1 MNQVNKGKLLN
12 TLFLCTG
19 NSARSSMAESILNQP
34 GSDQFRAF
42 SAGSHPKGHVH
53 PLALRLLQQLGYT
66 TVGLRSKSWE
76 EFTGTD
82 APDLNL
88 VITVCDHAAAETC
101 PVWAG
106 QPTSSHW
113 SIPDPAA
120 VKGVEENRIQ
130 AFVSAY
136 ELLLAKITSLVQ
148 LPVGSLS
155 TSALE
160 FHLDRIAGI
169 PASAHSNAS

>member
-1 MNQVNKGKLLN
+1 MN

-19 NSARSSMAESILNQP
+19 NSARSVIAESILNQQ
-34 GSDQFRAF
+34 GSDRFRAF

-53 PLALRLLQQLGYT
+53 PLALRLLQQLSYP

-82 APDLNL
+82 APELNL
-88 VITVCDHAAAETC
+88 VITVCDHAAAEAC
-101 PVWAG
+101 PVWSG
-106 QPTSSHW
+106 QPTSGHW

-120 VKGVEENRIQ
+120 VEGVEENRIQ
-130 AFVSAY
+130 AFASAY

-148 LPVGSLS
+148 LPIGSLS

-160 FHLDRIAGI
+160 FHLNHISDI
-169 PASAHSNAS
+169 PASAHSDAS

>member
-19 NSARSSMAESILNQP
+19 NSARSSMAESILNQL
-34 GSDQFRAF
+34 GSDRFRAF

-53 PLALRLLQQLGYT
+53 PLALRLLQQLSYT

-82 APDLNL
+82 APELNL
-88 VITVCDHAAAETC
+88 VITVCDHAAEAC

-113 SIPDPAA
+113 SIPDPA
-120 VKGVEENRIQ
+120 VVEGVEETRIQ
-130 AFVSAY
+130 AFTSAY

-148 LPVGSLS
+148 LPIGSLS
-155 TSALE
+155 KSALE
-160 FHLDRIAGI
+160 LHFDHIAGI
-169 PASAHSNAS
+169 PASAQGSTS

>member
-1 MNQVNKGKLLN
+1 MNI
-12 TLFLCTG
+12 LFLCTG
-19 NSARSSMAESILNQP
+19 NSARSILAESILNQM
-34 GSDQFRAF
+34 GSDRFRAF

-53 PLALRLLQQLGYT
+53 PLALRLLQQLSYP

-82 APDLNL
+82 APELNL
-88 VITVCDHAAAETC
+88 VITVCDHEAAEAC
-101 PVWAG
+101 PAWSG
-106 QPTSSHW
+106 QPAAGHW

-120 VKGVEENRIQ
+120 VDGTEENRIQ
-130 AFVSAY
+130 AFATAY

-169 PASAHSNAS
+169 PASAHSDAS

>member
-1 MNQVNKGKLLN
+1 
-12 TLFLCTG
+12 
-19 NSARSSMAESILNQP
+19 MAESILHQQ
-34 GSDQFRAF
+34 GSDRFRAF

-53 PLALRLLQQLGYT
+53 PLALRLLQQLSYP

-82 APDLNL
+82 APELNL
-88 VITVCDHAAAETC
+88 VITVCDHAAAEAC

-113 SIPDPAA
+113 SIPDPA
-120 VKGVEENRIQ
+120 VVEGVEETRIQ
-130 AFVSAY
+130 TFTSAY

-155 TSALE
+155 TSTLE
-160 FHLDRIAGI
+160 FHLDHIAGI

>member
-1 MNQVNKGKLLN
+1 MNI
-12 TLFLCTG
+12 LFLCTG
-19 NSARSSMAESILNQP
+19 NSARSILAESILNQM
-34 GSDQFRAF
+34 GSDRFRAF
-42 SAGSHPKGHVH
+42 SAGSYPKSHVH

-66 TVGLRSKSWE
+66 TVDLRSKSWE

-82 APDLNL
+82 APRLDL
-88 VITVCDHAAAETC
+88 VITVCDQAAAETC

-106 QPTSSHW
+106 QPTSGHW

-120 VKGVEENRIQ
+120 VDGAEENRIQ
-130 AFVSAY
+130 AFALAY

-148 LPVGSLS
+148 LPIGLLS

-160 FHLDRIAGI
+160 SRLNCIAGI
-169 PASAHSNAS
+169 PASAQSDAS

>member
-1 MNQVNKGKLLN
+1 MNI
-12 TLFLCTG
+12 LFLCTG
-19 NSARSSMAESILNQP
+19 NSARSILAESILNQM
-34 GSDQFRAF
+34 GSDRFRAF

-53 PLALRLLQQLGYT
+53 PLALRLLQQLSYP

-82 APDLNL
+82 APELNL
-88 VITVCDHAAAETC
+88 VITVCDHAAAEAC
-101 PVWAG
+101 PVWLG
-106 QPTSSHW
+106 QPTSGHW

-120 VKGVEENRIQ
+120 VDGAEENRIQ
-130 AFVSAY
+130 AFALAY

-169 PASAHSNAS
+169 PASTQSDAS

>member
-1 MNQVNKGKLLN
+1 M
-12 TLFLCTG
+12 T
-19 NSARSSMAESILNQP
+19 ESILNQL
-34 GSDQFRAF
+34 GSDRFRAF
-42 SAGSHPKGHVH
+42 STGSHLKSHVH
-53 PLALRLLQQLGYT
+53 SLTLRLLRQLSYPT
-66 TVGLRSKSWE
+66 IDLRSKSWE

-82 APDLNL
+82 APRLDL
-88 VITVCDHAAAETC
+88 VITVCDHAAAEAC

-120 VKGVEENRIQ
+120 VDGAEENRIQ
-130 AFVSAY
+130 AFATAY

-160 FHLDRIAGI
+160 SHLNRIAGI
-169 PASAHSNAS
+169 PASTQSDAS

>member
-1 MNQVNKGKLLN
+1 M
-12 TLFLCTG
+12 
-19 NSARSSMAESILNQP
+19 
-34 GSDQFRAF
+34 GSDRFRAF

-53 PLALRLLQQLGYT
+53 PLALRLLQQLSYP

-82 APDLNL
+82 APRLDL
-88 VITVCDHAAAETC
+88 VITVCDQAAAETC

-106 QPTSSHW
+106 QPTSGHW

-120 VKGVEENRIQ
+120 VDGAEENRIQ
-130 AFVSAY
+130 AFATAY

-155 TSALE
+155 KSALE

-169 PASAHSNAS
+169 SASAHSDAS

>member
-12 TLFLCTG
+12 ILFLCTG
-19 NSARSSMAESILNQP
+19 NSARSSMAESILNQL
-34 GSDQFRAF
+34 GSDRFRAF
-42 SAGSHPKGHVH
+42 SAGSHPKGHIH
-53 PLALRLLQQLGYT
+53 PLALRLLQQLNYT

-82 APDLNL
+82 APELNL
-88 VITVCDHAAAETC
+88 VITVCDHAAAQAC

-130 AFVSAY
+130 AFESAY

-148 LPVGSLS
+148 LPIRSLS

-160 FHLDRIAGI
+160 FHLDHISGI
-169 PASAHSNAS
+169 LAPVQNDAS

>member
-19 NSARSSMAESILNQP
+19 NSARSSMAESILNQL
-34 GSDQFRAF
+34 GSDRFRAF

-53 PLALRLLQQLGYT
+53 PLALRLLQQLSYT

-82 APDLNL
+82 APELNL
-88 VITVCDHAAAETC
+88 VITVCDHAAAEAC

-148 LPVGSLS
+148 LPIGLNP
-155 TSALE
+155 A
-160 FHLDRIAGI
+160 DRRISQFIRRNDGNHAQI
-169 PASAHSNAS
+169 FKR

>member
-1 MNQVNKGKLLN
+1 MNI
-12 TLFLCTG
+12 LFLCTG
-19 NSARSSMAESILNQP
+19 NSARSILAESILNQM
-34 GSDQFRAF
+34 GSDRFRAF
-42 SAGSHPKGHVH
+42 SAGSYPKSHVH

-66 TVGLRSKSWE
+66 TVDLRSKSWE

-82 APDLNL
+82 APRLDL

-106 QPTSSHW
+106 QPTSGHW

-130 AFVSAY
+130 AFATAY

-169 PASAHSNAS
+169 PASAHSDAS

>member
-1 MNQVNKGKLLN
+1 
-12 TLFLCTG
+12 
-19 NSARSSMAESILNQP
+19 MAESILNEL
-34 GSDQFRAF
+34 GSDHFRAF
-42 SAGSHPKGHVH
+42 SAGSNPKGHVH
-53 PLALRLLQQLGYT
+53 PLALRLLQQLSYT

-76 EFTGTD
+76 EFTRTD
-82 APDLNL
+82 APELNL
-88 VITVCDHAAAETC
+88 VITVCDHAAAEAC
-101 PVWAG
+101 PAWAG
-106 QPTSSHW
+106 QPASGHW

-120 VKGVEENRIQ
+120 VEGVEENRIQ
-130 AFVSAY
+130 AFASAY

-169 PASAHSNAS
+169 PASSQSGAA

>member
-1 MNQVNKGKLLN
+1 MN

-19 NSARSSMAESILNQP
+19 NSARSVIAESILNQV
-34 GSDQFRAF
+34 GSDRFRAF

-53 PLALRLLQQLGYT
+53 PLALRLLQQLSYP

-82 APDLNL
+82 APELNL
-88 VITVCDHAAAETC
+88 VITVCDHAATQAC
-101 PVWAG
+101 PVWSGRPA
-106 QPTSSHW
+106 SSHW
-113 SIPDPAA
+113 GIPDPAA
-120 VKGVEENRIQ
+120 VDGTEENRIQ
-130 AFVSAY
+130 AFASAY
-136 ELLLAKITSLVQ
+136 ELLLEKITSLVQ

-160 FHLDRIAGI
+160 FHLNHIASI
-169 PASAHSNAS
+169 PASAHSDTA

>member
-1 MNQVNKGKLLN
+1 
-12 TLFLCTG
+12 
-19 NSARSSMAESILNQP
+19 
-34 GSDQFRAF
+34 
-42 SAGSHPKGHVH
+42 
-53 PLALRLLQQLGYT
+53 LLQQLSYP

-76 EFTGTD
+76 EFTGTE
-82 APDLNL
+82 APELNL
-88 VITVCDHAAAETC
+88 VITVCDHAAAEAC
-101 PVWAG
+101 PAWAG

-120 VKGVEENRIQ
+120 VKEVEENRIQ
-130 AFVSAY
+130 AFVSTY

-160 FHLDRIAGI
+160 FHLNHIADI
-169 PASAHSNAS
+169 PASAHSDAS

>member
-1 MNQVNKGKLLN
+1 MNI
-12 TLFLCTG
+12 LFLCTG
-19 NSARSSMAESILNQP
+19 NSARSILAESILNQM
-34 GSDQFRAF
+34 GSDRFRAF
-42 SAGSHPKGHVH
+42 SAGSYPKSHVH

-66 TVGLRSKSWE
+66 TVDLRSKSWE

-82 APDLNL
+82 APRLDL
-88 VITVCDHAAAETC
+88 VITVCDQAAAETC
-101 PVWAG
+101 PVWAS
-106 QPTSSHW
+106 QPTSGHW

-120 VKGVEENRIQ
+120 VDGAEKNRIQ
-130 AFVSAY
+130 AFATAY

-169 PASAHSNAS
+169 PASTQSDAS

>member
-1 MNQVNKGKLLN
+1 
-12 TLFLCTG
+12 
-19 NSARSSMAESILNQP
+19 MAESILNQL
-34 GSDQFRAF
+34 GSDRFRVF

-53 PLALRLLQQLGYT
+53 PLALKLLRQLGYT
-66 TVGLRSKSWE
+66 TAGLRSKSWE
-76 EFTGTD
+76 EFTETD
-82 APDLNL
+82 APELNL
-88 VITVCDHAAAETC
+88 VITVCDDAATEAC

-113 SIPDPAA
+113 NIPDPAA
-120 VKGVEENRIQ
+120 VEGVEETRIQ

-160 FHLDRIAGI
+160 FHLDHIAGI

>member
-1 MNQVNKGKLLN
+1 MLN

-19 NSARSSMAESILNQP
+19 NSAGSVMAESILNQL
-34 GSDQFRAF
+34 GSDRFRAF

-53 PLALRLLQQLGYT
+53 PLALRLLRQLSYP

-82 APDLNL
+82 APELNL
-88 VITVCDHAAAETC
+88 VITVCDHAAAEAC
-101 PVWAG
+101 PVWSGHPA
-106 QPTSSHW
+106 SSHW
-113 SIPDPAA
+113 GIPDPAA
-120 VKGVEENRIQ
+120 VEGVEENRIQ
-130 AFVSAY
+130 AFATAY

-169 PASAHSNAS
+169 PAFTQSDAS

>member
-1 MNQVNKGKLLN
+1 MLN

-19 NSARSSMAESILNQP
+19 NSARSVIAESILNQA
-34 GSDQFRAF
+34 GSDRFRAF

-53 PLALRLLQQLGYT
+53 PLALRLLQQLSYP

-82 APDLNL
+82 APELNL
-88 VITVCDHAAAETC
+88 VITVCDHAAAEAC
-101 PVWAG
+101 PGWSG
-106 QPTSSHW
+106 RPTSSHW
-113 SIPDPAA
+113 GIPDPAA
-120 VKGVEENRIQ
+120 VEGAEENRIQ
-130 AFVSAY
+130 AFGSAY

-160 FHLDRIAGI
+160 FHLNRIAGI
-169 PASAHSNAS
+169 PASTQSDAS